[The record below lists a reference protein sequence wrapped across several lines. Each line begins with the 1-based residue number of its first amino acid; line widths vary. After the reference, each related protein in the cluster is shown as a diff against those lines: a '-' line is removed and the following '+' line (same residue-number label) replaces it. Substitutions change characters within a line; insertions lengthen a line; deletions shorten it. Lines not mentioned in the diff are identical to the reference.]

1 MTETFRST
9 LPQRDDFA
17 SVESDRAFDLLKCGV
32 PLTLLLDLA
41 TPIHSAEVYEH
52 EAGQADWLHAV
63 VA

>member
-1 MTETFRST
+1 MTESFRST
-9 LPQRDDFA
+9 LPQRNDFDLID
-17 SVESDRAFDLLKCGV
+17 SDRAFDLLKSGV